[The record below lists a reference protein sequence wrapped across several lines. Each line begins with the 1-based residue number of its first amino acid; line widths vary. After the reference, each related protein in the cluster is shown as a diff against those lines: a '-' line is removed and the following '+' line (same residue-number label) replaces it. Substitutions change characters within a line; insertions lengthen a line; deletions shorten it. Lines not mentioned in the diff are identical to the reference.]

1 MIHHRIS
8 YTSQGLVWQ
17 LSGQP
22 SIQQD
27 SKEARRLVVLCNQL
41 WHRVEMIIF
50 NDGVERGEQ
59 EMKRRGGKE
68 DNLVNKKG
76 ERRKGRGAGE

>member
-1 MIHHRIS
+1 M
-8 YTSQGLVWQ
+8 
-17 LSGQP
+17 
-22 SIQQD
+22 
-27 SKEARRLVVLCNQL
+27 VVLCNQL

-76 ERRKGRGAGE
+76 ERRKRARSR